1 MKKNLALISTIIFSL
16 SLAGCTSKQNKVSTP
31 SKPNTKV
38 EKKIYENTTSSKPTV
53 NNPKETTNTKNLKHN
68 N

>member
-38 EKKIYENTTSSKPTV
+38 EKKNR
-53 NNPKETTNTKNLKHN
+53 
-68 N
+68 